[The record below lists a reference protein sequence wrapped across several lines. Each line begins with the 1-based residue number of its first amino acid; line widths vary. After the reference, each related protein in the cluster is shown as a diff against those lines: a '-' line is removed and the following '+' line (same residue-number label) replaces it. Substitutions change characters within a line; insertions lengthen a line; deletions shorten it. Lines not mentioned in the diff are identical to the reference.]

1 MLNAEKARPTH
12 GYSSSCTATAEEEG
26 KHAAANPSCRCHQ
39 VNELTPATGS
49 LTPRSHS
56 GSSQGLRGP
65 TQQRLGGS
73 SAQQSAAPE
82 HAAVPALAAG
92 AETRGKAPGEAQ
104 AHVRVRLLLPVQTNV
119 LF

>member
-1 MLNAEKARPTH
+1 M
-12 GYSSSCTATAEEEG
+12 
-26 KHAAANPSCRCHQ
+26 
-39 VNELTPATGS
+39 GS
-49 LTPRSHS
+49 LTPRWLHS

-73 SAQQSAAPE
+73 SSQHSTE

-92 AETRGKAPGEAQ
+92 EETRGKAPGEAQ
-104 AHVRVRLLLPVQTNV
+104 AHVRVRLHLPVRTNV